1 MRISDWSSDVCSSD
15 LHLAPGHI
23 PQPVPVQHA
32 IDKAFR
38 AQEHPYLALAVL
50 GEGFNIAVRLL
61 EMHGHQVANEIE
73 YPHEAK
79 PAFLIGNRR
88 VQLQHFIADRGER
101 GGRSEEPRLNS
112 SH

>member
-1 MRISDWSSDVCSSD
+1 MIRRPPRATRTDT
-15 LHLAPGHI
+15 LFPYTTL
-23 PQPVPVQHA
+23 
-32 IDKAFR
+32 FR
-38 AQEHPYLALAVL
+38 SLAVL

-101 GGRSEEPRLNS
+101 GGTALSIGHEPVPKINDALIERKRLV
-112 SH
+112 

>member
-1 MRISDWSSDVCSSD
+1 MFNLCSSTWPKSQ
-15 LHLAPGHI
+15 L
-23 PQPVPVQHA
+23 
-32 IDKAFR
+32 R
-38 AQEHPYLALAVL
+38 ADWAYLALAVL

-101 GGRSEEPRLNS
+101 GGTALSIGHEPVPKINDALIHILSFRPWRRF
-112 SH
+112 